1 MKKSHTKK
9 RILLVVAAALI
20 AEMTSPLLVGMADAA
35 PQFTQAFVRLNH
47 HTELVETGGTVCATP
62 TNGGTEVFVDV
73 TFPTQTTGTDF
84 IVGSTAAN
92 WTVTTTNLPLVGG
105 VTPTAWPGIG
115 TATTVTG
122 KTVRFPS
129 TDLTDDTL
137 YCFNFAEGTGA
148 GNRTLRNASVGY
160 QYDTSVQAN
169 ITTYLTDGTTQVES
183 TNWSTATIANDQI
196 TVTAIVPPLFRI
208 NFLAGNTD
216 TFGNLDPGTVEAS
229 NGVPIQFQT
238 NAKSGWIAWVK
249 DSEQGLTS
257 VSAGG
262 STIDTAGT
270 VNGAPTQLVAGT
282 EGYVLDVDI
291 NGGAVIDDGIP
302 LCSGSNGVEID
313 AEYDATQPATH
324 GGTFSA
330 DFQPIATCSGTPP
343 STTDGDI
350 IELIEYATIAFST
363 PAATDYADIITV
375 VGAGNF

>member
-1 MKKSHTKK
+1 MKKSHST
-9 RILLVVAAALI
+9 RIVIVAAAALI
-20 AEMTSPLLVGMADAA
+20 AQMASPLFVGVASAA

-47 HTELVETGGTVCATP
+47 HTELLETGGTICTTP
-62 TNGGTEVFVDV
+62 TNGGTEAFVDV
-73 TFPTQTTGTDF
+73 TFPTKSTGTDF

-92 WTVTTTNLPLVGG
+92 WTVTTSNLPLVGG
-105 VTPTAWPGIG
+105 VTPTPWPGIG
-115 TATTVTG
+115 TATSVTG

-129 TDLTDDTL
+129 TNLADDTL

-148 GNRTLRNASVGY
+148 GDRTLKNSSAGY
-160 QYDTSVQAN
+160 QFDTSVQSN
-169 ITTYLTDGTTQVES
+169 ITTYLSDGTTQVES
-183 TNWSTATIANDQI
+183 TNWSTAIITNDQI

-216 TFGNLDPGTVEAS
+216 TFGNLDPATVEAS

-249 DSEQGLTS
+249 DSEQGLAS

-262 STIDTAGT
+262 AKIETAGT

-282 EGYVLDVDI
+282 EGYVLDADI
-291 NGGAVIDDGIP
+291 NGGVVIDDGIP

-313 AEYDATQPATH
+313 AEYDATQPTTH
-324 GGTFSA
+324 GGTLSA
-330 DFQPIATCSGTPP
+330 TFQPVATCSGTPP